1 MEASHTMAKC
11 IRVGMKDGLGQSM
24 AAGEVGA
31 CEIIVDSRSLTYG
44 IWCRITLAYHPIY
57 YTPTRS
63 EVVYLLH
70 TIILHTYNYVHVWCA
85 PEGLLLDRNFSG
97 RIFYCL
103 NHAQF
108 CACAGEQRML
118 MGTQGVV

>member
-1 MEASHTMAKC
+1 MAKC

-63 EVVYLLH
+63 ELVYLLH
-70 TIILHTYNYVHVWCA
+70 TIKYIHTITFMFGA
-85 PEGLLLDRNFSG
+85 PLKGSFWTG
-97 RIFYCL
+97 IFLAEYFI
-103 NHAQF
+103 A
-108 CACAGEQRML
+108 
-118 MGTQGVV
+118 